1 MCKSYLSS
9 EELRASVIEHF
20 GMLRATARSGGQEAI
35 FRSRHASD
43 SYVEV
48 IPLSKPTRL
57 ILNAGQLADGSMV
70 CAIELP
76 AICRLERGRNPADVR
91 IVTPFDADRQLVF
104 TVFGTN
110 WVSAHVES
118 VPSTDPPE

>member
-1 MCKSYLSS
+1 MCKTFLSS
-9 EELRASVIEHF
+9 EDLRASVIEHF
-20 GMLRATARSGGQEAI
+20 GMLRATARSGGQDAI
-35 FRSRHASD
+35 FRSSHALGR
-43 SYVEV
+43 YVEL

-57 ILNAGQLADGSMV
+57 ILNAGQLADGSMM

-76 AICRLERGRNPADVR
+76 AICRLEPGRNPADVR

-104 TVFGTN
+104 TVYGRN

-118 VPSTDPPE
+118 VPATDPPE